1 MNRPYL
7 VTHGRLRLHIFA
19 TGAAAAI
26 AQAMKTHGMR
36 GYSARPASAGGVA

>member
-19 TGAAAAI
+19 SGAAAAI
-26 AQAMKTHGMR
+26 AVAMETHGMR
-36 GYSARPASAGGVA
+36 GYSARPALLQGAA